1 MKNTKCFLAILAM
14 VSLTMPSL
22 AQNNPAEEPNH
33 LGAKLSAAI
42 QRAAQK
48 ALKQK
53 QEADRLDIGGE
64 PASGPFFIAISSKNG
79 QNGEPETQFFY
90 IRSANSCETNGGEPT
105 PDCYEEIDVAV
116 FNQAKQ
122 LWEQD
127 KQAHNGSAQH
137 SLLDYYNQVLNT
149 PANHCIRCGE
159 EVRPGQHCK
168 GADYN
173 ALCTNRLEDNHST
186 AAGHNPYFKGGDPH
200 NAANYERCR
209 LCGEPITDEN
219 LQRKCPKDPDVYCTP
234 ATGTEG
240 TAKICFRCGE
250 PITAENLQSKCSKDG
265 DAYCTPAI
273 GADTKA
279 ATCYRCGKSF
289 RPGQHCKAA
298 DYNAFCAQNPAQ
310 ERALQ
315 QAAKKQATQA
325 DATVCPKCGK
335 KYTLDELYHDVAH
348 DCAK

>member
-1 MKNTKCFLAILAM
+1 MKNTKCFLSILVIA
-14 VSLTMPSL
+14 SLALPSF

-53 QEADRLDIGGE
+53 QNAGRLDIGGE

-79 QNGEPETQFFY
+79 QNGEPETQYFY
-90 IRSANSCETNGGEPT
+90 IRSASSCETNGGEPAC
-105 PDCYEEIDVAV
+105 DCYEEIDVAV

-127 KQAHNGSAQH
+127 KQAHNGRAVR
-137 SLLDYYNQVLNT
+137 SLHDYYNQVQKAIS
-149 PANHCIRCGE
+149 ANRCVRCGDK
-159 EVRPGQHCK
+159 VRPGQHCK
-168 GADYN
+168 AADYN
-173 ALCTNRLEDNHST
+173 ALCTARLEGETSAST
-186 AAGHNPYFKGGDPH
+186 SHNPYFKGGDPH
-200 NAANYERCR
+200 NAANYEKCR

-219 LQRKCPKDPDVYCTP
+219 LHRKCPKDQDVYCTP
-234 ATGTEG
+234 AVKSDVKT
-240 TAKICFRCGE
+240 
-250 PITAENLQSKCSKDG
+250 
-265 DAYCTPAI
+265 
-273 GADTKA
+273 

-289 RPGQHCKAA
+289 RAGQHCKAA
-298 DYNAFCAQNPAQ
+298 GYNAFCAATPEQ

-315 QAAKKQATQA
+315 QAAQEPQQDK
-325 DATVCPKCGK
+325 DTVCPKCGK

-348 DCAK
+348 DCKK